1 MRRILAFAIL
11 LTVGLACPAV
21 DRLYEVS
28 VTPARSQEAQPED
41 SPRISVDFPN
51 EEIVT
56 ILRNVADMY
65 ELNLIM
71 PETLKGKRTSLKLR
85 NVTWRQIFREALA
98 PAGYTFIEDENIV
111 RVVSQEKL
119 AEYQSAQAAADTDNE
134 EEQPCELPAWL
145 YWLAAPIALVHLVFT
160 LGVLRDKLPGS
171 ARFAPK
177 LVWALAILVGG
188 LLPLLVYWTIHHSS
202 LARLTN
208 HDQPPVLS

>member
-65 ELNLIM
+65 ELNLVV

-111 RVVSQEKL
+111 RVVSRETL
-119 AEYQSAQAAADTDNE
+119 AEYQSAQADAAAEPE

-145 YWLAAPIALVHLVFT
+145 YWLAAPIALVHLIVT
-160 LGVLRDKLPGS
+160 IGVLRDRPPGS
-171 ARFAPK
+171 ARFAPRP
-177 LVWALAILVGG
+177 VWALAVLVGG
-188 LLPLLVYWTIHHSS
+188 LFPLLVYWAIHHSS
-202 LARLTN
+202 LAKPSSYGP
-208 HDQPPVLS
+208 PPVLS